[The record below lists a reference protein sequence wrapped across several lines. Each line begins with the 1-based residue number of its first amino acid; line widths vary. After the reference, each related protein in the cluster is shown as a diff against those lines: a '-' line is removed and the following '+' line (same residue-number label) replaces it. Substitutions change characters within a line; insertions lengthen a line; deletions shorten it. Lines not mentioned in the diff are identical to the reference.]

1 LKISKIFLYDEPDVP
16 EIKIFEL
23 ANFLKNTLRIDIEIR
38 KNILNYSNDTTA
50 QKIASCRIFNTRK
63 SFEKHNPTEDEIVF
77 EKENIGNTSRT
88 EHIIMY
94 DGFEFQKVITELIPE
109 EERSS
114 ENFHLMFTNKLTC
127 SYDYNDYRY
136 HGRAIICSNPSIIST
151 TGIIEAP
158 AKPREYYME
167 LITNYRQGVNL
178 EYVKKKFAGTYL
190 EYHDKRLSKMIE
202 GYLLQAI
209 FYYLTGEA
217 FCSLH
222 ECRLFNAHWQ
232 SDLMYSQ
239 SESGKL
245 CEKHQEI
252 LDNFVKNLN

>member
-1 LKISKIFLYDEPDVP
+1 VP
-16 EIKIFEL
+16 EINISEL
-23 ANFLKNTLRIDIEIR
+23 ADFLKTAFKIDVKIR
-38 KNILNYSNDTTA
+38 KNILRNSDDSTA

-63 SFEKHNPTEDEIVF
+63 PFERHNPTENEVIF
-77 EKENIGNTSRT
+77 EQENFENTSRT
-88 EHIIMY
+88 ENIIMY
-94 DGFEFQKVITELIPE
+94 DGFEFQKILTELIPVE
-109 EERSS
+109 ELSS
-114 ENFHLMFTNKLTC
+114 ENFHVIFTNKLTC

-167 LITNYRQGVNL
+167 LMTNMQQGLNV
-178 EYVKKKFAGTYL
+178 ETVKKKYSGRYL
-190 EYHDKRLSKMIE
+190 EYHDTRLSKIIQ
-202 GYLLQAI
+202 GYLFQAL
-209 FYYLTGEA
+209 FYYLFGEV
-217 FCSLH
+217 FCDLH

-239 SESGKL
+239 LESGKL

-252 LDNFVKNLN
+252 LDDFVKNLNL